1 MCWPE
6 ELFTKRSL
14 HRCYKPLT
22 NGQRDSELASL
33 TVLAIVVDI
42 YHYDNGI
49 SASFSLYPSGL
60 QLLQC
65 RPPQEAHR
73 LLIREAKA

>member
-6 ELFTKRSL
+6 ELLTKRSL
-14 HRCYKPLT
+14 HRCYKLLT

-42 YHYDNGI
+42 YRYDNGI
-49 SASFSLYPSGL
+49 SASFSLYPSGYS
-60 QLLQC
+60 C
-65 RPPQEAHR
+65 SYADRPKK
-73 LLIREAKA
+73 LTDS

>member
-6 ELFTKRSL
+6 ELLTKRSL

-33 TVLAIVVDI
+33 TVLAIVVDTTE
-42 YHYDNGI
+42 
-49 SASFSLYPSGL
+49 S
-60 QLLQC
+60 
-65 RPPQEAHR
+65 RHR
-73 LLIREAKA
+73 SHSILPATAAPMQTAPRSSQTPDT

>member
-6 ELFTKRSL
+6 ELLTKRSL

-42 YHYDNGI
+42 YRYDNGI
-49 SASFSLYPSGL
+49 SASFSLYPSV
-60 QLLQC
+60 C
-65 RPPQEAHR
+65 RPPQKAHR
-73 LLIREAKA
+73 LLIREAKE